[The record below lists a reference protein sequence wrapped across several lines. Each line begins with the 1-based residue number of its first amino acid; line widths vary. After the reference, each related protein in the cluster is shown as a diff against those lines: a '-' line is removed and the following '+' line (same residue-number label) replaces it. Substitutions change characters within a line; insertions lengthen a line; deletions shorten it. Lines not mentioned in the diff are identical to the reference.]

1 MNAVVLATKKETDL
15 ELDFRN
21 NFDFSFK
28 SKL

>member
-1 MNAVVLATKKETDL
+1 MNAVVLTTKKETDL
-15 ELDFRN
+15 ELDFKT